1 MPQNEPPAPRAAHPW
16 RNGLLVG
23 LVFAVAAGIYV
34 AVRWGATTPEPNFL
48 GACQR
53 LRASGLAIT
62 SKDWF
67 CRPAPWTHHAAY
79 LGASFLMWLT
89 FVAPCSILA
98 ATGRRFTALLPMAV
112 APFFTFRAIDVE
124 ARWWGT
130 AFWPGH
136 PASAIVLNIL
146 CIAAP
151 VAVVWFA
158 NRNRRPR
165 PEGDPSM
172 VSIFGS
178 AAVLILP
185 TIAVVMLYRHM
196 AIGESVGL
204 DSPSWTVVL
213 PLAVFGAL
221 LGPDRRWWPWSVA
234 PVAVLVSFGPT
245 VALLSLPL
253 RFQIWTLFGSA
264 LPLAAV
270 GVLWA
275 AWWPLSLVIT
285 RAHRRQQA
293 PNPERTLA
301 VPLEP
306 DDVDAVVPAVPPARR
321 RNLRPIVVL
330 DSLAISL
337 LVISLI
343 MFRTDPVPIQIGTAL
358 PTFLGERAHWQDVRT
373 RLDLRQAMSAMDAYA
388 AAHGSYQGFT
398 ATSGAKS
405 DHSLAWADLLSLH
418 SDTPV
423 PRFTMIVAAAGSR
436 ARIGAE
442 SPSGAAFCIGRD
454 SPEAVLTYGTQPGH
468 EGKYVRRPLE
478 RALAACGESPW
489 TAHLE
494 KAMPIEPLCD
504 GMDGSSG
511 YVICRMVQA
520 LAVNIMSTTKP
531 I

>member
-1 MPQNEPPAPRAAHPW
+1 
-16 RNGLLVG
+16 LVG

-34 AVRWGATTPEPNFL
+34 AVRWGATTPEPTFF

-53 LRASGLAIT
+53 LRASGLPIT

-89 FVAPCSILA
+89 FVVPCSILA
-98 ATGRRFTALLPMAV
+98 ATGRRFTALLPMAM

-136 PASAIVLNIL
+136 PASAIALNIV

-158 NRNRRPR
+158 NRSRHPR

-178 AAVLILP
+178 AAVLIVP
-185 TIAVVMLYRHM
+185 TIAVVMFYRHVGV
-196 AIGESVGL
+196 GESASL

-245 VALLSLPL
+245 VAVLSLPL

-270 GVLWA
+270 GVLWV

-285 RAHRRQQA
+285 RLHRRQQA
-293 PNPERTLA
+293 PDLERTLA

-306 DDVDAVVPAVPPARR
+306 DHVDADVAAVPPVRR

-330 DSLAISL
+330 DSLAIAL
-337 LVISLI
+337 LVVSLI

-358 PTFLGERAHWQDVRT
+358 PTFLGERTHWQDVRT
-373 RLDLRQAMSAMDAYA
+373 RQDLRQAMSAMDAYA

-398 ATSGAKS
+398 ADKGAEH
-405 DHSLAWADLLSLH
+405 DHSLAWADLAELRA
-418 SDTPV
+418 DPQV
-423 PRFTMIVAAAGSR
+423 PHLTMIVTTAGSR

-442 SPSGAAFCIGRD
+442 SLSGAAFCIGRD
-454 SPEAVLTYGTQPGH
+454 SPDAVLTYGTEPGH

-478 RALAACGESPW
+478 RALAACGRSPW
-489 TAHLE
+489 TAQLE
-494 KAMPIEPLCD
+494 KAMPIGTLCD
-504 GMDGSSG
+504 GMDESSG
-511 YVICRMVQA
+511 YVICRMVQV
-520 LAVNIMSTTKP
+520 LAVGIMSTTKP
-531 I
+531 L